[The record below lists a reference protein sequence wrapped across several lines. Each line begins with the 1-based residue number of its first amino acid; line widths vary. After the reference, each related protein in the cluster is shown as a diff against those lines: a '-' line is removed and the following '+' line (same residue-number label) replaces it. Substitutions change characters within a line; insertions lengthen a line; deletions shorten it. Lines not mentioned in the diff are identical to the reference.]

1 MGLTRN
7 SSIRVH
13 GGGPR
18 SGGKKEME
26 MTNTAKRPAQERSAN
41 FTFGEDDVKDASA
54 LNSTFGD
61 DDTKDS
67 SALNSTFGE
76 HSAKDASALN
86 STWSTS
92 TLAMEAIEDIEEDGY
107 SQKSESSLQVL
118 YRAIT
123 KDSSAL
129 NSTFGE
135 YSAKDA
141 SALNSTWSTSTLAME
156 AIEDIEEDGYSQ
168 KSESSLQVLY
178 RSITSG
184 LFGHPVDT
192 ANRKHCL
199 PPKEGVIGAS
209 MNDISQVTDA
219 SCLSELTLPFA
230 PDKANVTGA
239 TAVCCGLFS

>member
-118 YRAIT
+118 YR
-123 KDSSAL
+123 
-129 NSTFGE
+129 
-135 YSAKDA
+135 
-141 SALNSTWSTSTLAME
+141 
-156 AIEDIEEDGYSQ
+156 
-168 KSESSLQVLY
+168 
-178 RSITSG
+178 SITSG